1 MIEIP
6 YKNGVTDIE
15 ALKELMDEDMA
26 AVIVQYPNF
35 FGGIEPLK
43 EIEEVAHNREIFVCC
58 FK

>member
-1 MIEIP
+1 
-6 YKNGVTDIE
+6 
-15 ALKELMDEDMA
+15 MDEDVA

-43 EIEEVAHNREIFVCC
+43 EIEEIAHAREIFVCC